1 MAIVTTILRRTIEGG
16 RRVVYGKSVI
26 SGGVATGEVT
36 TSLGRVIFFEGTVK
50 SAAASAVT
58 ANETFP
64 VQNKAT
70 AITIITSN
78 NNETVYWRA
87 VGDPT

>member
-1 MAIVTTILRRTIEGG
+1 MAIATTILRKTLEGN

-26 SGGVATGEVT
+26 SGDTATGEVVVP
-36 TSLGRVIFFEGTVK
+36 LYRILFFKGTVAA
-50 SAAASAVT
+50 AAASACS

-64 VQNKAT
+64 LAGST
-70 AITIITSN
+70 AVTILTSN

-87 VGDPT
+87 VGDPY